1 MSVLIINMEMP
12 NTCKACVCSNYYER
26 MDMILCDI
34 MDKQLD
40 EKQWKS
46 ERHHDCP
53 LIEVHTPH
61 GRLIDAD
68 KLDIHDISPVDG
80 FCVMG
85 VTEEDIGLADT
96 VIERE
101 DHEFMR

>member
-53 LIEVHTPH
+53 LISIPTPH
-61 GRLIDAD
+61 GRLGDLDALRVLFADWYRGLDDKMREEVALRYIDDA
-68 KLDIHDISPVDG
+68 P
-80 FCVMG
+80 
-85 VTEEDIGLADT
+85 T
-96 VIERE
+96 VIEAE
-101 DHEFMR
+101 D

>member
-53 LIEVHTPH
+53 LIEVPTPH
-61 GRLIDAD
+61 GSLVDREELIAEYDRQHVGPPGGAR
-68 KLDIHDISPVDG
+68 KIMEQATAIIKAEPEE
-80 FCVMG
+80 
-85 VTEEDIGLADT
+85 VTE
-96 VIERE
+96 
-101 DHEFMR
+101 